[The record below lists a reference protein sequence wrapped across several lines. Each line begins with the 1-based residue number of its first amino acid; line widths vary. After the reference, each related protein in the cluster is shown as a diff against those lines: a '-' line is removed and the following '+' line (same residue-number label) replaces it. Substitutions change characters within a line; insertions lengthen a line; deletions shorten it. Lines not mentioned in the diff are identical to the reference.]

1 MQGNTKEAK
10 MKKKTVI
17 VLEMILIFAI
27 TILLIFLLQGN
38 DTLVIF
44 IKIFALTLL
53 LWLSG
58 QLRKA
63 H

>member
-1 MQGNTKEAK
+1 

-17 VLEMILIFAI
+17 VLEMILIVAI

-38 DTLVIF
+38 DTLLLF

-58 QLRKA
+58 QLRKTN
-63 H
+63 